1 MAIQLVCRTNA
12 RRLRRRPAL
21 ARQTR
26 HKFYGMATS
35 EKMLVAGCHFAFP
48 SAVHVE
54 KDGAGYRL
62 VPMAWS
68 AAI

>member
-1 MAIQLVCRTNA
+1 
-12 RRLRRRPAL
+12 
-21 ARQTR
+21 
-26 HKFYGMATS
+26 MATS